1 MQGFPLF
8 PFTSGA
14 GCAIIT
20 EQSFYFCEVIPMSDL
35 TGKFVLKAP
44 YKPSGDQP
52 QAIEAL
58 AAGVQQGMD
67 ARCCWA

>member
-20 EQSFYFCEVIPMSDL
+20 EQPFYLLEVTARMSEL

-52 QAIEAL
+52 EAIKAEINRVIPKMKEN
-58 AAGVQQGMD
+58 G
-67 ARCCWA
+67 